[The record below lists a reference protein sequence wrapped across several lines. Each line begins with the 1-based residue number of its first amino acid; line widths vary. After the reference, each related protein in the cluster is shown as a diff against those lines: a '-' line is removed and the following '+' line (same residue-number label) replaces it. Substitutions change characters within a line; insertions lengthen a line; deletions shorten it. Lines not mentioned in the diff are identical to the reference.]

1 MLLTGR
7 VGEVIEFLHG
17 VVVFRCDGCRHG
29 PQCLHFFSHSTSMGQ
44 ASTAFQGSHQC
55 LLDDKV
61 RAKACPVLVAA
72 ADHMETLGKLVMYI
86 RVSGLELAHFLEVEI
101 CRFQVVV
108 VPSGSK
114 YWQTVQH
121 CAQVHLPRSCTICF
135 DQSSGCL
142 QHLLIVYSQPAGF

>member
-29 PQCLHFFSHSTSMGQ
+29 PQCSHFFSHSTSMGQ

-55 LLDDKV
+55 LDDKV

-86 RVSGLELAHFLEVEI
+86 
-101 CRFQVVV
+101 VV

-142 QHLLIVYSQPAGF
+142 QHLLIVYPQPAGF